1 MIYEYSCKR
10 GHRFERVLA
19 VADYRV
25 PQICECGADSRRI
38 ISLPRLVVTA
48 PDVHYDSPIDGRP
61 ITSMAAHR
69 DDLARNGCQ
78 LYDPEMRKDADR
90 FVKQKDAELDRS
102 IEASVEKAIEAMPAH
117 KRERLAKE
125 LSGGADIGID
135 RRSVK

>member
-10 GHRFERVLA
+10 GHRFERVLM
-19 VADYRV
+19 VADYRT

-90 FVKQKDAELDRS
+90 FRQRADKELDRKVDDTVD
-102 IEASVEKAIEAMPAH
+102 AMFEKMPTR
-117 KRERLAKE
+117 KREQLENEVR
-125 LSGGADIGID
+125 GGADVDIS